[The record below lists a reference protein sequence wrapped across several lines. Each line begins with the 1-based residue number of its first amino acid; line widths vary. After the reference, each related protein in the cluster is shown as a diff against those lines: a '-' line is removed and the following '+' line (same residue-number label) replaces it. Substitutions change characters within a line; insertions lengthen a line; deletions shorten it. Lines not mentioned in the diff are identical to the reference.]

1 MIDYNNGKI
10 YLLKYRNDNNLF
22 YVGCS
27 TQQLNKRLQQHRR
40 NYYSRNYYLYK
51 KMRDTNDIK
60 NWYIELYENFP
71 CSSKYELEAKEK
83 EIIELLKPPLNV
95 YGDINDIKEKHNYKE
110 LNSYIQLRDD
120 KKNCYNLK
128 KQKLKNNLLISN
140 E

>member
-10 YLLKYRNDNNLF
+10 YLLKYRNDDSLF

-51 KMRDTNDIK
+51 KMRDTNDIN
-60 NWYIELYENFP
+60 NWYIELYLNYP
-71 CSSKYELEAKEK
+71 CSCKYELEAKEK
-83 EIIELLKPPLNV
+83 EIIELLKPSLNV

-110 LNSYIQLRDD
+110 LNPYIQLRDD
-120 KKNCYNLK
+120 KKICYNLK
-128 KQKLKNNLLISN
+128 KQKLKNNLLILN

>member
-10 YLLKYRNDNNLF
+10 YLLKYRNDDSLF

-27 TQQLNKRLQQHRR
+27 TQKLNSRLQQHRR

-51 KMRDTNDIK
+51 KMRDTNDIN
-60 NWYIELYENFP
+60 NWYIELYQNFP
-71 CSSKYELEAKEK
+71 CSCKYELEAKEK
-83 EIIELLKPPLNV
+83 EIIDLLKPSLNV

-110 LNSYIQLRDD
+110 LNPHIQLRDD